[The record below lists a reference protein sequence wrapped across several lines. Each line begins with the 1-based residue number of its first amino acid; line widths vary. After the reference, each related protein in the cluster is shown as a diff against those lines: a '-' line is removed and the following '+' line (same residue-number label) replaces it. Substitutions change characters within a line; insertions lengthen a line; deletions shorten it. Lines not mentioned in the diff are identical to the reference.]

1 MAKNKTS
8 KSHTVVENYSLEN
21 DFLSDLADNTPNDKQ
36 FEGMQLE
43 DNSEDYELQEVEE
56 DLSGGITFK
65 YLKKEVTEKKK

>member
-1 MAKNKTS
+1 MAKNKTTN
-8 KSHTVVENYSLEN
+8 SHTVLKDN
-21 DFLSDLADNTPNDKQ
+21 FLSDLADNTPNDKQ

-43 DNSEDYELQEVEE
+43 NNSEDYELQEVEE

>member
-1 MAKNKTS
+1 
-8 KSHTVVENYSLEN
+8 
-21 DFLSDLADNTPNDKQ
+21 
-36 FEGMQLE
+36 MQLE

>member
-1 MAKNKTS
+1 MTKNKTS
-8 KSHTVVENYSLEN
+8 KSHIVQED
-21 DFLSDLADNTPNDKQ
+21 DFLADLADNTPNDKQ

>member
-1 MAKNKTS
+1 VVKNKTI
-8 KSHTVVENYSLEN
+8 KSHTVSMDN
-21 DFLSDLADNTPNDKQ
+21 FLSDLADNTPNDKQ
-36 FEGMQLE
+36 FEGVQLE